1 MPQSWKKGN
10 GLCYFPFYDQKA
22 EIGFHRQF
30 RLLVFERS
38 VLDKKSFANIYIK
51 AIASPF
57 LKNGSTV
64 DLQSCQSQVY
74 SRVIQFTCVFIFS
87 VMGYYKILSRAS
99 CAIQKV
105 LVGYV
110 SYTVV
115 YMLILNF

>member
-57 LKNGSTV
+57 LKKWK
-64 DLQSCQSQVY
+64 Y
-74 SRVIQFTCVFIFS
+74 SRFTKLSVSGVQPSDSVHMCIYIFRY
-87 VMGYYKILSRAS
+87 GLLQDIE
-99 CAIQKV
+99 
-105 LVGYV
+105 
-110 SYTVV
+110 
-115 YMLILNF
+115 